1 MEEWTIRE
9 WMTLEEWTIVEWITV
24 QEWMIGEVPGEE
36 MNMTVLRRVDGVIV
50 IVTVM
55 SVTVFHQVLGEKVVV
70 MTVDVNDRDTPGGWG
85 RRDRDSGDGWRGGD
99 RGDRY
104 GGGGDGDRFRG
115 DRDREGGDRDHERTG

>member
-1 MEEWTIRE
+1 
-9 WMTLEEWTIVEWITV
+9 MTLEEWTIVEWITV

-36 MNMTVLRRVDGVIV
+36 MNVTVLRRVDGVIV

-55 SVTVFHQVLGEKVVV
+55 SVTLFHQVLGEKVVV

-99 RGDRY
+99 RGDRGDRY